1 MHLRMAPFLKGSN
14 NGIPL
19 LLLTA
24 APHSNPISKNKSR
37 TVLYKSAFTFLR
49 ISPYLYALTTL
60 FTRQMKF
67 PYTSS
72 SANICSSKTPCS
84 SNPLFFI
91 CKFHLTP
98 KYINLLRI
106 TRHRQK
112 CIYKRLRYIMTAI
125 RLIKLVRYFSFLF
138 YLWNVFRKNCFP
150 FAFFAPFRY
159 SRLYNP
165 HFHMRTFSYGHPC
178 GQLQI

>member
-1 MHLRMAPFLKGSN
+1 MALLNGSN
-14 NGIPL
+14 NAIPL
-19 LLLTA
+19 LLLTV
-24 APHSNPISKNKSR
+24 APHSNPISKINLA
-37 TVLYKSAFTFLR
+37 LYYIKVPSHFTDF
-49 ISPYLYALTTL
+49 PYLYALTTL

-84 SNPLFFI
+84 SNPLFI

-112 CIYKRLRYIMTAI
+112 CVYKRLRYIMTAI

-138 YLWNVFRKNCFP
+138 YL
-150 FAFFAPFRY
+150 
-159 SRLYNP
+159 
-165 HFHMRTFSYGHPC
+165 
-178 GQLQI
+178 